1 LSLTQGS
8 ISEEEIVVKALNAV
22 GAVLVLVT
30 LVVYYQYGVR
40 VDEEQI
46 TGNVFA
52 PEVITYP
59 LLALL
64 AFASAALVARR
75 NKRH

>member
-1 LSLTQGS
+1 M
-8 ISEEEIVVKALNAV
+8 VKALNAA

-40 VDEEQI
+40 VDEEQT

-52 PEVITYP
+52 PEVFIYP
-59 LLALL
+59 LLAVL

-75 NKRH
+75 NKRHR